1 MTVMTRI
8 MTNVTRLRIR
18 SKAKMSKTEIKDQ
31 LREREVD
38 QISKE
43 LNPNIQSFV
52 PKQIPAFNA
61 SQSQPHPSLDNGTT
75 PSHLVSL
82 QAKQTELSSLL
93 INQQKAVHLPVKE
106 SPVFAGDSFEY
117 PAFITAFDSSIA
129 NNVHTNKDRLFFL
142 EKYTSGSAN
151 EAISGFLATN
161 SDTACKEARKLGTL
175 WS

>member
-61 SQSQPHPSLDNGTT
+61 SQS
-75 PSHLVSL
+75 
-82 QAKQTELSSLL
+82 
-93 INQQKAVHLPVKE
+93 
-106 SPVFAGDSFEY
+106 
-117 PAFITAFDSSIA
+117 
-129 NNVHTNKDRLFFL
+129 
-142 EKYTSGSAN
+142 
-151 EAISGFLATN
+151 
-161 SDTACKEARKLGTL
+161 
-175 WS
+175 

>member
-1 MTVMTRI
+1 
-8 MTNVTRLRIR
+8 
-18 SKAKMSKTEIKDQ
+18 MSKTEIKDQ

-61 SQSQPHPSLDNGTT
+61 SQSQPHPSLDNGAT

-106 SPVFAGDSFEY
+106 PPVFSGDSFEY
-117 PAFITAFDSSIA
+117 RIYS
-129 NNVHTNKDRLFFL
+129 NKRP
-142 EKYTSGSAN
+142 TSN
-151 EAISGFLATN
+151 
-161 SDTACKEARKLGTL
+161 
-175 WS
+175 

>member
-1 MTVMTRI
+1 
-8 MTNVTRLRIR
+8 
-18 SKAKMSKTEIKDQ
+18 MSKTEIKDQ

-61 SQSQPHPSLDNGTT
+61 SQSQPHPSLDNGAT

-93 INQQKAVHLPVKE
+93 INQQKGVHLPVKE
-106 SPVFAGDSFEY
+106 SSAFAGDSFEY

-129 NNVHTNKDRLFFL
+129 NNVRTNKDRLFFL